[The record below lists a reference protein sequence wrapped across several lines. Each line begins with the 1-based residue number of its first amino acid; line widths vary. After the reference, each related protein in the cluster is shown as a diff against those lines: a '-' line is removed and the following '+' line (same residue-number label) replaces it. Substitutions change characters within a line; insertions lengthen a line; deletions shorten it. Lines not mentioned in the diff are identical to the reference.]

1 MEQRFIKIRSTKD
14 IIIFT
19 TSIIAGI
26 ILAILPDN
34 VGANMGGYTLIVIGI
49 ILASILRGDYCDRRT
64 LKRYY
69 KRELYFGIAQKSL
82 LQSAVTSHPNT
93 INLSEESTGQ
103 TLRLDIYYSPEAN
116 RAVLQLFEYVPHEY
130 TPCSDVH
137 DYDITE
143 IKHLINK

>member
-49 ILASILRGDYCDRRT
+49 ILASILRSDYCDRRT

-69 KRELYFGIAQKSL
+69 KRELYFGTLQKTL
-82 LQSAVTSHPNT
+82 LCDAKV
-93 INLSEESTGQ
+93 
-103 TLRLDIYYSPEAN
+103 
-116 RAVLQLFEYVPHEY
+116 
-130 TPCSDVH
+130 
-137 DYDITE
+137 
-143 IKHLINK
+143 